1 VTAPSVLFYVQHLL
15 GIGHLARASRIARA
29 MIDAGMTV
37 TLVTGGLPV
46 AGFPGPGIPNI
57 ALPPVA
63 VRDGAFKGLVT
74 ATGEPAD
81 EAYLANRTAILLDTF
96 HRTKP
101 DIVMLE
107 AFPFGRKQVRFELLP
122 LIAAIESTTPRP
134 ALVTSLRDIL
144 QRRDRPDRDQDTV
157 DLIRNHF
164 DLVLVHGDPTFAS
177 LGDSFPFADQIAD
190 KIAYTG
196 LVVPPAPPPATE
208 RFDILVSAGGGAVGK
223 DLVTAA
229 VAAATLMPDLQKWC
243 IITGPNLPQP
253 EYDRLSAVITPNVT
267 LTRFRT
273 DLASL
278 MTGARLSVSQAG
290 YNTVGDILQAGCN
303 ALVVPYTA
311 QGETEQAD
319 RAARLAAIGRVAVL
333 PDTDLTAPAL
343 ATAIRQALAQPLSP
357 NTLRVAVDGAARSA
371 HMLQQLVTPSRE
383 HPF

>member
-1 VTAPSVLFYVQHLL
+1 VTAPSVFFYVQHLL

-37 TLVTGGLPV
+37 TLVTGGMPV

-74 ATGEPAD
+74 ATGDPAD
-81 EAYLANRTAILLDTF
+81 EAYLANRTAILLDAF

-122 LIAAIESTTPRP
+122 LIAAIGATSPRP
-134 ALVTSLRDIL
+134 AVVTSLRDIL
-144 QRRDRPDRDQDTV
+144 QRRGRPDRDQETV
-157 DLIRNHF
+157 DLIRKHF

-196 LVVPPAPPPATE
+196 LVVPPTPPAATE
-208 RFDILVSAGGGAVGK
+208 CFDILVSAGGGAVGK

-229 VAAATLMPDLQKWC
+229 VAAAALMPDLQNWC
-243 IITGPNLPQP
+243 IITGPNLAQP
-253 EYDRLSAVITPNVT
+253 AFDALQANITPNVT
-267 LTRFRT
+267 LARFRP

-278 MTGARLSVSQAG
+278 MRGARLSVSQAG

-319 RAARLAAIGRVAVL
+319 RAARLARIGRVSVL
-333 PDTDLTAPAL
+333 PDTDVSGPTLAAAIRRAL
-343 ATAIRQALAQPLSP
+343 AHPLAPDALQ
-357 NTLRVAVDGAARSA
+357 VAVDGAAQSA
-371 HMLQQLVTPSRE
+371 HILRTLLTRRRE
-383 HPF
+383 DGF

>member
-1 VTAPSVLFYVQHLL
+1 MKTPSVFFYVQHLL

-29 MIDAGMTV
+29 IMDAGMTV

-46 AGFPGPGIPNI
+46 AGFPGPGIPHI

-74 ATGEPAD
+74 ATGDAAD
-81 EAYLANRTAILLDTF
+81 EAYLATRTAILLDAFQTA
-96 HRTKP
+96 KP

-122 LIAAIESTTPRP
+122 LIAAVEATTPRP

-144 QRRDRPDRDQDTV
+144 QRRGRPDRDQETV
-157 DLIRNHF
+157 DLIRKHF

-177 LGDSFPFADQIAD
+177 LADSFPFADQIAD

-208 RFDILVSAGGGAVGK
+208 HFDILVSAGGGAVGR

-229 VAAATLMPDLQKWC
+229 VAAAALMPDVQNWC
-243 IITGPNLPQP
+243 IITGPNLAQS
-253 EYDRLSAVITPNVT
+253 EYDRLSAIITPNVT

-278 MTGARLSVSQAG
+278 MSGARLSVSQAG

-319 RAARLAAIGRVAVL
+319 RAMRLARIGRVAVL
-333 PDTDLTAPAL
+333 PDTDISGPTLAAAIRHAL
-343 ATAIRQALAQPLSP
+343 AHPISP
-357 NTLRVAVDGAARSA
+357 NALQVAVDGAAQSA
-371 HMLQQLVTPSRE
+371 HMLAKLATRSRE
-383 HPF
+383 DTF

>member
-1 VTAPSVLFYVQHLL
+1 VTAPSVFFYVQHLL

-29 MIDAGMTV
+29 LIDAGMTV

-46 AGFPGPGIPNI
+46 AGFPGPGIANI

-74 ATGEPAD
+74 ATGEVAD
-81 EAYLANRTAILLDTF
+81 EAYLAKRTALLLDAF
-96 HRTKP
+96 HTTKP
-101 DIVMLE
+101 DIVMIE

-122 LIAAIESTTPRP
+122 LIAAVEAAHPRP

-144 QRRDRPDRDQDTV
+144 QRRGRPDRDQDTV

-164 DLVLVHGDPTFAS
+164 DLVLVHGDPNFAS

-190 KIAYTG
+190 KITYTG

-208 RFDILVSAGGGAVGK
+208 NFDILVSAGGGAVGK

-229 VAAATLMPDLQKWC
+229 VAAAAMMPDLENWC
-243 IITGPNLPQP
+243 IITGPNLPQAAF
-253 EYDRLSAVITPNVT
+253 DHLQASVTPNVT
-267 LTRFRT
+267 LARFRP

-303 ALVVPYTA
+303 ALVVPFTA

-319 RAARLAAIGRVAVL
+319 RAERLARIGRVAVL
-333 PDTDLTAPAL
+333 PDTDLSPATL
-343 ATAIRQALAQPLSP
+343 AAAIRRALAQPLSP
-357 NTLRVAVDGAARSA
+357 DALRVGVDGAARSA
-371 HMLQQLVTPSRE
+371 HILQQLLTRLRE
-383 HPF
+383 ETF